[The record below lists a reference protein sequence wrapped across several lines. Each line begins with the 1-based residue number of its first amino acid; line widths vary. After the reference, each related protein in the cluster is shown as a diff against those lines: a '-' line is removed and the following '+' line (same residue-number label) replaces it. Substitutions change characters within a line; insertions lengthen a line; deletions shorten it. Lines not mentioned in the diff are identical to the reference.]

1 VTASSGNNYL
11 AEVDYAG
18 RGNSPLQFVRSYN
31 SMDAT
36 FLKQNSNSTPELG
49 TTLMGDGWSATYFQS
64 LSSSSVTD
72 VMSPGA
78 GKWLDLLS
86 QSIVEQ
92 RLGRRAIGHGLQA
105 SGIVVTG
112 RHSGI
117 SHCMSGRV
125 IVVGARQGAG
135 NRIQTSGGP
144 AGTVLYWYDEAGHVL
159 GEYDASGNLI
169 EETVW
174 LGDIPVATLRRNGG
188 SVSIYYVHSDQL
200 NTPRQVTRPS
210 DNAQMWSWF
219 SDPFGTDAANENPL
233 GPARSPT
240 ISGSP
245 VKSSTGRRGCI

>member
-1 VTASSGNNYL
+1 MSSGITTLSYDNAFRIVGISDTSAGASNWTYGYDALDRITTGGNGTVTRGWTYDGDGNRLTETGSSPSSYSIAPGSNQISSITGSLARTYDYDAAGHTMGYSTVTAGY
-11 AEVDYAG
+11 DDAG
-18 RGNSPLQFVRSYN
+18 RLQTVTNGSTTETLLYN
-31 SMDAT
+31 A
-36 FLKQNSNSTPELG
+36 LG
-49 TTLMGDGWSATYFQS
+49 Q
-64 LSSSSVTD
+64 
-72 VMSPGA
+72 
-78 GKWLDLLS
+78 
-86 QSIVEQ
+86 
-92 RLGRRAIGHGLQA
+92 
-105 SGIVVTG
+105 
-112 RHSGI
+112 
-117 SHCMSGRV
+117 
-125 IVVGARQGAG
+125 
-135 NRIQTSGGP
+135 RIQTSGGP